1 MADAK
6 GTLKTLLAS
15 LEFSNEQEI
24 SKYVDELD
32 TKTAQQ
38 LIDLVMSGHG
48 GLSSNL
54 PDGQGGFLTG
64 LRRILQGRAAL
75 KSSDLPENP
84 RYIPHDQKITAIE
97 SFEQDLSGSDER
109 MLEGLRLILETRTAE
124 SMEKFAAWPGELMD
138 GDFPAKA
145 DKVQND
151 LKDQNEK
158 LFTALRRSFEDQ
170 RTDLSALLKKH
181 RSEADD
187 KD

>member
-15 LEFSNEQEI
+15 LEFSDEKAI
-24 SKYVDELD
+24 SEYVEELD

-38 LIDLVMSGHG
+38 LVDLVMSGQG
-48 GLSSNL
+48 GLPSNL
-54 PDGQGGFLTG
+54 PNGQGGFLAG

-75 KSSDLPENP
+75 KSSDLPQDP
-84 RYIPHDQKITAIE
+84 RYIPHDEKITAIE
-97 SFEQDLSGSDER
+97 SFERDLSESDER

-124 SMEKFAAWPGELMD
+124 SMEKFAAWPGELSD

-145 DKVQND
+145 DKVQSD
-151 LKDQNEK
+151 LEDQNEK
-158 LFTALRRSFEDQ
+158 LFKAMRRSFEDQ

-181 RSEADD
+181 RSEAGD